1 MKKIA
6 TVSIKFR
13 FDFKEFEN
21 TISDSAM
28 RELLRTW
35 ASVHK
40 VNWMEAED
48 DYTFISLTFPTPR
61 GDKTISGHVPQD
73 EYMKVKRATARAVM
87 ITRFAEAGI

>member
-13 FDFKEFEN
+13 FDFDEFEN
-21 TISDSAM
+21 TVSDSAI
-28 RELLRTW
+28 RELLRAW

-40 VNWMEAED
+40 VKWTEAED

-61 GDKTISGHVPQD
+61 GEKTISGHVPHD
-73 EYMKVKRATARAVM
+73 EYMKIKRATARAVM
-87 ITRFAEAGI
+87 ITRLAEAGI